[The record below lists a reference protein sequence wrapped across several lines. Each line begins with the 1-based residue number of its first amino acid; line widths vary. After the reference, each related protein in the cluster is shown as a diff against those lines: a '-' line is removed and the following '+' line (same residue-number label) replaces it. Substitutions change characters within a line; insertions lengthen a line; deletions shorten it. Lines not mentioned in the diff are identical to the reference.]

1 MTESRL
7 VPFESG
13 GLVPEDGGWFVLNAR
28 DARWLDGT
36 LGAYCAWEGR
46 EEAARFTQL
55 GINLNVL
62 RPGVPM
68 AMYHRES
75 GQEDFLVLDGECV
88 LIVEGEERPL
98 KQWDLFHCPPD
109 VPHTI
114 LGAGDRPSLVL
125 AVGKRVPKEEND
137 LFYPVDP
144 VAQENGAG
152 VATETASPDDAYAGM
167 THAWRPYEPGWLPD

>member
-7 VPFESG
+7 GPFESG
-13 GLVPEDGGWFVLNAR
+13 GLVPESAGWFVLNAK
-28 DARWLDGT
+28 DARWLDGD
-36 LGAYCAWEGR
+36 LGAYCSWEGR
-46 EEAARFTQL
+46 EEARFAQL

-62 RPGVPM
+62 KPGVPM

-114 LGAGDRPSLVL
+114 VGAGDRPALVL
-125 AVGKRVPKEEND
+125 AVGVRLPKGEGD
-137 LFYPVDP
+137 LAYPVDP
-144 VAQENGAG
+144 AAQRHGAG
-152 VATETASPDDAYAGM
+152 VAAETSDPDVAYEGM
-167 THAWRPYEPGWLPD
+167 THEWRAYEPGWLE